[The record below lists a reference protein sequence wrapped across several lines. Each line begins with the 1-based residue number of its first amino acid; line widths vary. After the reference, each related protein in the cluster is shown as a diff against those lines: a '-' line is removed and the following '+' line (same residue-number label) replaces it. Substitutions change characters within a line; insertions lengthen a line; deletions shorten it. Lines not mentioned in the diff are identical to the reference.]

1 MSDVQAVHEAHN
13 QPRYFMKRPVAIRAM
28 QFNGDDSWQG
38 LMDFTDEKVRE
49 TRKREGSKLGEP
61 VHEVYDYLHDTW
73 IKFNKGDWILEGSKG
88 EFYPHEG
95 ELFKT
100 NYEEVS
106 MPDKVIIEV

>member
-13 QPRYFMKRPVAIRAM
+13 QPRWFMKRPVAIQAM
-28 QFNGDDSWQG
+28 QFSGDDSWEG
-38 LMDFTDEKVRE
+38 LVEFTDEKVRW
-49 TRKREGSKLGEP
+49 TDKDGLP
-61 VHEVYDYLHDTW
+61 EVYDFLHDTW
-73 IKFNKGDWILEGSKG
+73 IKFNPGDWILKGSKG

-106 MPDKVIIEV
+106 MPDKVTIEV